1 MTSDLDERIREEIG
15 EELRP
20 LLKVGFVVISSMYSE
35 TAFGNFYVDLRR
47 GANELR
53 IVRDRSE
60 YMVRGEEAGLKRAGL
75 GRAFDSKAEF
85 FRNLRRYVI
94 EGGE

>member
-20 LLKVGFVVISSMYSE
+20 LLEAGFTVTSSMYSE
-35 TAFGNFYVDLRR
+35 AAFGNFFVDLRR
-47 GANELR
+47 GEEELR

-60 YMVRGEEAGLKRAGL
+60 YMVRGDETGLKRAGL
-75 GRAFDSKAEF
+75 WRAFDSKAEF
-85 FRNLRRYVI
+85 FRDLTRYLI
-94 EGGE
+94 EGSE